1 MKTNLAA
8 VVTGDTSRGRTQ
20 FKTNCLCYRKW
31 RSFFC
36 FVLTNRLQYSPKR
49 TDHTLIITSKLLQ
62 RLGAPRG
69 AGLSWKMVKRRRR
82 EFIITT
88 PILSNQLTNRLQYS
102 PKRTEHTL
110 TITSKLLQRLGAP
123 RGAGLSWKN
132 CETPPKRIRNNYA
145 KTQQSWKFNVWKMWN
160 WKYSMKCAKKK
171 RLTGLLWTC

>member
-20 FKTNCLCYRKW
+20 FKNELPLLPQMNIP
-31 RSFFC
+31 FF

-49 TDHTLIITSKLLQ
+49 TDHTLTITSKLLQ

-69 AGLSWKMVKRRRR
+69 AGLSWKIVKRRRR
-82 EFIITT
+82 EFAITT

-145 KTQQSWKFNVWKMWN
+145 RTHNHGN
-160 WKYSMKCAKKK
+160 LIYGKCEIENTRRSVRKNF
-171 RLTGLLWTC
+171 